1 MGTVIRAVRTATGRL
16 ARQMQMEGCARAQR
30 ALRAQVLQRAWELW
44 EALGEEPRIRKGL
57 VSEIFT
63 ADSL

>member
-1 MGTVIRAVRTATGRL
+1 
-16 ARQMQMEGCARAQR
+16 MEGCARVQR

-57 VSEIFT
+57 VGEM
-63 ADSL
+63 